1 MENRSRYCL
10 STGGNFPSLP
20 SQFLWSGVGNA
31 CGSGLQAISSD
42 LIIGR
47 DDHIT
52 SEAHLGSCLAPGNY
66 LTVGLIER
74 YLIIFCCFIPEVTF
88 FPLVC
93 LPMCLD
99 KYLLF

>member
-1 MENRSRYCL
+1 MENKCRYSL
-10 STGGNFPSLP
+10 SVGGNFPSLP

-31 CGSGLQAISSD
+31 CESGLRVISSD
-42 LIIGR
+42 LTIGR

-52 SEAHLGSCLAPGNY
+52 SEVHLGLCLAPGNY
-66 LTVGLIER
+66 LTVGLIDR
-74 YLIIFCCFIPEVTF
+74 YLIIFWCFIPEVTL

-93 LPMCLD
+93 LLTYLD